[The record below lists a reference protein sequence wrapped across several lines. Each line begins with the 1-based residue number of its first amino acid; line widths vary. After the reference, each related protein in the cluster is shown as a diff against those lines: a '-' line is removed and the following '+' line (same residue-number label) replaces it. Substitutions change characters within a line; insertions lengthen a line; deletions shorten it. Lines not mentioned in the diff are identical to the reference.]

1 MLFLYHL
8 SLECTCDWL
17 SLKKDKKVKTEIQI
31 YTSTAKRLQACQDYH
46 SKSLFQNA
54 QWWPTWV
61 MMSLSILCVIS
72 GVHQVAGGWNYLW
85 KWFRDGIFN
94 PKRMETS
101 GCTRPWAERLHA
113 HHTTPS
119 HQRPIH
125 STLVATLHL
134 IKAQCSCLHGKS
146 DRKATKFMDSVNGH
160 NIPTHIVIVSKKM
173 TLQSESLW

>member
-17 SLKKDKKVKTEIQI
+17 SLKKDKKVETEIQI

-61 MMSLSILCVIS
+61 MMSLSILFVIS
-72 GVHQVAGGWNYLW
+72 GVHQVVGGWNYLW
-85 KWFRDGIFN
+85 KWFWDGIFN

-101 GCTRPWAERLHA
+101 GWTRPWAERLHA

-134 IKAQCSCLHGKS
+134 INAQCSLRKS
-146 DRKATKFMDSVNGH
+146 WTKSKPESTVMCQYECQRILFVQPIRNL
-160 NIPTHIVIVSKKM
+160 IWLVS
-173 TLQSESLW
+173 